1 MVQYLYKIN
10 ESPKVNRKSLNNW
23 PLNAVSLKY
32 FLFCFFMFFIISV
45 SGLCTHMVVLLKIIV
60 KLYITNYTENICTTS
75 SFHTSLSM
83 QHCKYPRHTVHQFC
97 DQSQRTKTKFP
108 QEVKIHQSQ
117 SVKETRRL
125 KKTQLKNQSCSK
137 YFVRKSFYSTK
148 LVSFVGSKTCQQNML
163 FEIH

>member
-10 ESPKVNRKSLNNW
+10 ENPKVNRKSLKNW

-32 FLFCFFMFFIISV
+32 FLFCSVMFFIISV

-60 KLYITNYTENICTTS
+60 QLYITNYTENICTAS
-75 SFHTSLSM
+75 SFHTSLSI
-83 QHCKYPRHTVHQFC
+83 QHCRYPRHTVHQFC

-108 QEVKIHQSQ
+108 QEVKIRQSQ
-117 SVKETRRL
+117 SVEETRRL
-125 KKTQLKNQSCSK
+125 KNLSCSK